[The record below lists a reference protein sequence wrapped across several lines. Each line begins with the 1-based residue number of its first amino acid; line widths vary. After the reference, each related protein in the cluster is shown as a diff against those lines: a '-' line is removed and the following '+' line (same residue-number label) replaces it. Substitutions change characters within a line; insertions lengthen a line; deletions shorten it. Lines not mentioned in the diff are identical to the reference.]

1 MQEPK
6 RWHEQDEFWNTFA
19 PTLFTEEHWSRAP
32 EEVEHVISLLGIKA
46 GARVLDLCCGTGR
59 HSLELVR
66 RGFRVTGVDRTQRY
80 LDSAS
85 EQADE
90 EGLEIEFVLDDM
102 RTFCRAD
109 VFDAVINV
117 YTAFGYFEDQEDDR
131 QVVMNV
137 FRSLRSGGVFLLDMM
152 SKEVLA
158 RKFRERDW
166 REEDGVLILQEREI
180 ARNWSWIENRWILL
194 KGSERTEFR
203 LSHRLYSATE
213 LASLLTTCGFG
224 QVEAYGDLEGGAY
237 DHTASRLVVVG
248 RK

>member
-1 MQEPK
+1 MQESKP
-6 RWHEQDEFWNTFA
+6 WHEQDEFWDTFA
-19 PTLFTEEHWSRAP
+19 PTLFTDEHWLRAP
-32 EEVEHVISLLGIKA
+32 AEVEHIISLLAIED
-46 GARVLDLCCGTGR
+46 GARVLDLCCGPGR
-59 HSLELVR
+59 HSLELAR

-85 EQADE
+85 QQAEAE
-90 EGLEIEFVLDDM
+90 ELDVEFVLDDM
-102 RTFCRAD
+102 RTFFRAD
-109 VFDAVINV
+109 AFDAVINV
-117 YTAFGYFEDQEDDR
+117 YTAFGYFEDPGDDR

-137 FRSLRSGGVFLLDMM
+137 FRSLRSGGVFLLDIM

-194 KGSERTEFR
+194 KGNERTEFR

-213 LASLLTTCGFG
+213 LMSLLMTCGFG
-224 QVEAYGDLEGGAY
+224 QVDAYGDLEGGAY

-248 RK
+248 RR

>member
-6 RWHEQDEFWNTFA
+6 PWHEQDEFWVTFS
-19 PTLFTEEHWSRAP
+19 PTLFTEDHWSRAS

-194 KGSERTEFR
+194 KGNERTEFR

-213 LASLLTTCGFG
+213 LLSLLTTCGFG

>member
-6 RWHEQDEFWNTFA
+6 PWHEQDEFWDTFA

-32 EEVEHVISLLGIKA
+32 EEVEHIISLLGIKD
-46 GARVLDLCCGTGR
+46 GARVLDLCCGPGR
-59 HSLELVR
+59 HSLELAR

-85 EQADE
+85 QQAE
-90 EGLEIEFVLDDM
+90 EKGLEVEFVLDDM
-102 RTFCRAD
+102 RIFCRAD
-109 VFDAVINV
+109 AFDAVINV
-117 YTAFGYFEDQEDDR
+117 YTAFGYFEDPEDDH

-166 REEDGVLILQEREI
+166 REQDGVLVLQEREV

-194 KGSERTEFR
+194 KGNERTEFR

-213 LASLLTTCGFG
+213 LMSLLTTCGFG
-224 QVEAYGDLEGGAY
+224 QVDAYGDLEDGAY

>member
-194 KGSERTEFR
+194 KGNERTEFR

-213 LASLLTTCGFG
+213 LMSLLTTCGFG
-224 QVEAYGDLEGGAY
+224 QVDAYGDLEGGPY